1 MIGFPQADSSR
12 NSPPGDSKIPLLR
25 LVNSHQDT
33 SQPQRSSNFQGLL
46 FYAIAQLSLD
56 PLLSSS
62 SMSPKSDSSL
72 LTERDQLFLV
82 ECIKNSKEKLVPD
95 FDLVAQAT
103 SMSKKGAA

>member
-1 MIGFPQADSSR
+1 
-12 NSPPGDSKIPLLR
+12 
-25 LVNSHQDT
+25 
-33 SQPQRSSNFQGLL
+33 
-46 FYAIAQLSLD
+46 
-56 PLLSSS
+56 
-62 SMSPKSDSSL
+62 MSPKSDSSL